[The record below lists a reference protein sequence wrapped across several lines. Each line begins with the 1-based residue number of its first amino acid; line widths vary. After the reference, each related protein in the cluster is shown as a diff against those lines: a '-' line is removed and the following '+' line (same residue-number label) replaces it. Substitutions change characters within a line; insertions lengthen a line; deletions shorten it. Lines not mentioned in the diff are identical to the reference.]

1 MEEQEVIFHSPQ
13 GSASFLTARKNRV
26 VDADCR
32 RKVGNLP
39 AVFRYLNESLLYRLP
54 LKIRNHGLQQK
65 LPFPFWKAFEIT
77 PQPESCCHN
86 QVR

>member
-1 MEEQEVIFHSPQ
+1 MEEQEVIFHFPQ
-13 GSASFLTARKNRV
+13 GSVSFLTARKIRV

-65 LPFPFWKAFEIT
+65 SPFTF
-77 PQPESCCHN
+77 
-86 QVR
+86 